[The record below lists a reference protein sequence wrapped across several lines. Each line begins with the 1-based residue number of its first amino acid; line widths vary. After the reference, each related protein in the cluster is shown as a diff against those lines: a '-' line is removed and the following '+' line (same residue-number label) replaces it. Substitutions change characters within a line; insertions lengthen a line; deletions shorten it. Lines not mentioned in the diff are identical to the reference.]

1 MATHVQEI
9 IMKAVFN
16 GMRQHCGCLPT
27 NVGCSM
33 TFFNAAASFDQMY
46 KNGLTKAQD
55 ILQLI
60 VNHNG
65 HSQIQPL

>member
-1 MATHVQEI
+1 
-9 IMKAVFN
+9 
-16 GMRQHCGCLPT
+16 
-27 NVGCSM
+27 
-33 TFFNAAASFDQMY
+33 MY

>member
-1 MATHVQEI
+1 
-9 IMKAVFN
+9 
-16 GMRQHCGCLPT
+16 
-27 NVGCSM
+27 M

>member
-1 MATHVQEI
+1 
-9 IMKAVFN
+9 
-16 GMRQHCGCLPT
+16 
-27 NVGCSM
+27 M

-46 KNGLTKAQD
+46 KNGSTKAQD

-65 HSQIQPL
+65 HSKLQPL